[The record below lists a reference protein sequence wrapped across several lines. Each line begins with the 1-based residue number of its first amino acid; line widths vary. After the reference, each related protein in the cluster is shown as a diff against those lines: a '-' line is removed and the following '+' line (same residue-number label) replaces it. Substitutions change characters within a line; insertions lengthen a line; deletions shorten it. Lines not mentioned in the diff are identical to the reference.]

1 MLARGVLKPATS
13 SDAEMMPP
21 PHADTILDAWA
32 EVDFVQFKYL
42 DRVEAKGEDGARWH
56 FGVIAQRA
64 IEAFERHGLDA
75 FAFGFACYD
84 EWGGTEEVIDEE
96 SGEVITE
103 RVDAGSKYGIRYEEA
118 LVLEAAL
125 QRRNYARLL
134 ADQETMAARI
144 EKLESL
150 LSKAN

>member
-1 MLARGVLKPATS
+1 MEL
-13 SDAEMMPP
+13 
-21 PHADTILDAWA
+21 PHADTILDAWS

-64 IEAFERHGLDA
+64 IEAFARHGLDA

-84 EWGGTEEVIDEE
+84 EWGDQDEVVEFYEAIPDLFDGNGNLVQPGREAYSE
-96 SGEVITE
+96 IITPAKK
-103 RVDAGSKYGIRYEEA
+103 AGSKFGIRYEEA

-125 QRRNYARLL
+125 QRRNFERLQVL
-134 ADQETMAARI
+134 NSDIVSRI
-144 EKLESL
+144 EALE
-150 LSKAN
+150 AR